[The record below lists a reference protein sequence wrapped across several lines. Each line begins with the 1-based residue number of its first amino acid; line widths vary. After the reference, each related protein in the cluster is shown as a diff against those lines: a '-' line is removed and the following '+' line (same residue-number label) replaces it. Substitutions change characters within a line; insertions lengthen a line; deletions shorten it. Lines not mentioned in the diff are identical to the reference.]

1 MQDVIQM
8 GMDEELLSEFEGAS
22 AGTKIKLTV
31 MATISEID
39 DERLSATIDSIDEG
53 VEIMSEEEEFE
64 PEMGMEEEEPEAYEE
79 NEDEEEELA

>member
-22 AGTKIKLTV
+22 AGAKIKLTV

-53 VEIMSEEEEFE
+53 VEIMSDEEEFE

-79 NEDEEEELA
+79 DEDEEEELA